1 MKRNAIKAISTTAV
15 LSLLLSPAL
24 PVTSAKAAAGEVTKL
39 SGADCYET
47 AATVA
52 TQNWTSTDNVILASG
67 GGYADAISSAVLAK
81 QLKAPVL
88 LTEAGSLNS
97 NVKSALDKLKPK
109 NIYIIG
115 GTASICQKTRDDLKS
130 QGYNLIELS
139 GKNRYETNL
148 AVAKQLVKLGVSSD
162 NIMMVGGEG
171 FPDALSAAPVA
182 AAKGEILLLGVNNAQ
197 VMSPIVDFIKG
208 NNSKVTVVGTQ
219 TLINDDTYKSIGAV
233 NRISGG
239 TDRFATNLNIL
250 NQFDNDLKSDKI
262 YIANATGDKYA
273 DALIAASIAGISAAP
288 LVLIDGQ
295 DASGTANAMNY
306 IKNKAGKTTD
316 LNLVE
321 ENGMVS
327 DKTISDIN
335 AAASG
340 SGVESATVGSVTT
353 NGLNQVKVVF
363 NTDVDKD
370 SAERAANYQIDGG
383 DLGST
388 EQTQATATLQED
400 NRTVFITFSHPF
412 TLNKSV
418 TFTVK
423 SAINTKNLGITI
435 PKYDKQI
442 TFSSIGTPTLD
453 SLTAIGGN
461 KLRVKFSEPIRMDS
475 SNLSSFKINRQSI
488 TAFGINTS
496 DSVTKFRDKSLD
508 EVWADG
514 VDLYF
519 NSPLPVG
526 KNTFTVPNGEAGG
539 KFSDA
544 ANLPI
549 SSTSKDFTVN
559 SVSGDPKVQSI
570 TSNNIDTIYV
580 KYNRPMDEQTALEPS
595 NYKLNGTTVDVDDS
609 HVTFDTGSG
618 DTVVKIT
625 KVGDMFKQGENTV
638 TVKGNVTDTFGNY
651 INESNMN
658 LYVGGDTTKPTIS
671 TASIFD
677 EKTIRVKFNKDV
689 STSYA
694 ENKGNYTVLDST
706 GTNISYEIDTIN
718 AITIDGN
725 SKRTFDI
732 KFKNDDLKGSKYTLT
747 VKNIIDTEANPNIMD
762 NYTATLSGMD
772 NEGTNVTEI
781 LRRVD
786 NTHAV
791 AIFFSKAMDQSS
803 LENSANYMFKDGQ
816 GYTRSLPSSATVTP
830 SIDGKS
836 VTVEFNSDY
845 TIGSGTNGS
854 SVIKMGV
861 KNLKDVDGNPLDLGS
876 YLDDITID
884 SNDDGPALVAGTAQM
899 AFVSNDIDVKVSLS
913 KPLDV
918 LSLNDF
924 RVAGYAPDTGYVSGN
939 DVMLVYKA
947 GIKNNQKINAIKN
960 AGSMTN
966 VSIENTSSV
975 DAAGRNIQSG
985 STAVYIPPITNQDMW
1000 YASPNSGMNVV
1011 NVVFNQEID
1020 DDIVTSY
1027 NDDFLFT
1034 DEETGQQLTPT
1045 SVWVDN
1051 RTLVYR
1057 FNNGTFNKG
1066 DRILVRANSDSSK
1079 INVRSENHNTS
1090 GYTIYSP
1097 SDSDISGKI
1106 VTVGE

>member
-97 NVKSALDKLKPK
+97 NAKSALDKLKPK

-115 GTASICQKTRDDLKS
+115 GIASICQKTRDDLKS

-139 GKNRYETNL
+139 GKNRYETNI
-148 AVAKQLVKLGVSSD
+148 AVAKQLVKLGVSAD

-182 AAKGEILLLGVNNAQ
+182 AAKGEILLLGVNSTQA
-197 VMSPIVDFIKG
+197 MSPVVDFIKS

-219 TLINDDTYKSIGAV
+219 TLINDDTYKSVGAV

-239 TDRFATNLNIL
+239 SDRFATNLNIL
-250 NQFDNDLKSDKI
+250 NQFDSELKADKL

-273 DALIAASIAGISAAP
+273 DALIAASVAGINDAP

-295 DASGTANAMNY
+295 DDSGTENAMNY

-316 LNLVE
+316 LNLVG
-321 ENGMVS
+321 ENGTVS

-370 SAERAANYQIDGG
+370 SAERAANYEIDG
-383 DLGST
+383 DHLGYT
-388 EQTQATATLQED
+388 AQTQATATLQED
-400 NRTVFITFSHPF
+400 NRTVLITFSHPF

-423 SAINTKNLGITI
+423 SAINTKNLGSTI

-442 TFSSIGTPTLD
+442 TFSSIGTPTLG
-453 SLTAIGGN
+453 SVTAVGGN

-496 DSVTKFRDKSLD
+496 DSITKFRDKSLD
-508 EVWADG
+508 GTWADG

-544 ANLPI
+544 VNLPI

-559 SVSGDPKVQSI
+559 SVSGNPQVQSV
-570 TSNNIDTIYV
+570 TSNNVDTIYI
-580 KYNRPMDEQTALEPS
+580 KYNRPMDQQTALEPS

-609 HVTFDTGSG
+609 YVTFDTGSG
-618 DTVVKIT
+618 DTIVKIT
-625 KVGDMFKQGENTV
+625 KLGNKLKQGENTV
-638 TVKGNVTDTFGNY
+638 TVKGNVIDTFGNY
-651 INESNMN
+651 ISESNMN
-658 LYVGGDTTKPTIS
+658 LYIGGDTSKPAVT
-671 TASIFD
+671 TASILD
-677 EKTIRVKFNKDV
+677 EETMRIKFNKDV
-689 STSYA
+689 SVSYA
-694 ENKGNYTVLDST
+694 ENKGNYTILDST
-706 GTNISYEIDTIN
+706 GTNITYKIDRIN
-718 AITIDGN
+718 AITVDGN
-725 SKRTFDI
+725 SKKTFDI
-732 KFKNDDLKGSKYTLT
+732 KFKEDSLKGSKYTLT
-747 VKNIIDTEANPNIMD
+747 VKNIIDTEANPNIMND
-762 NYTATLSGMD
+762 YTTTLSGMD

-786 NTHAV
+786 NSHAV

-803 LENSANYMFKDGQ
+803 LENSANYMFKDGN
-816 GYTRSLPSSATVTP
+816 GNVRSLPSSVTVSP

-861 KNLKDVDGNPLDLGS
+861 KNLKDVDGNPLEVGS
-876 YLDDITID
+876 YLGDVTID
-884 SNDDGPALVAGTAQM
+884 NNNDGPSIVAGTSQM
-899 AFVSNDIDVKVSLS
+899 TFVNNDIDVKVSLS

-924 RVAGYAPDTGYVSGN
+924 RLAGYAPDTGYVSGN
-939 DVMLVYKA
+939 DVMLAYKS

-960 AGSMTN
+960 EGSMAN
-966 VSIENTSSV
+966 LSIENTKSV
-975 DAAGRNIQSG
+975 DAAGRNIRSG
-985 STAVYIPPITNQDMW
+985 STVVYVPPLTEQDMW
-1000 YASPNSGMNVV
+1000 SASPNSGMNVV
-1011 NVVFNQEID
+1011 KVVFNQDID
-1020 DDIVTSY
+1020 IAITTSY
-1027 NDDFLFT
+1027 IDDFLFT
-1034 DEETGQQLTPT
+1034 NEETGQELTPT
-1045 SVWVDN
+1045 SVWVDS
-1051 RTLVYR
+1051 RTVVYR
-1057 FNNGTFNKG
+1057 FSNSTLNRG

-1079 INVRSENHNTS
+1079 INIRSESHNTS
-1090 GYTIYSP
+1090 GYTVYSP
-1097 SDSDISGKI
+1097 SDDDISGKVI
-1106 VTVGE
+1106 TVGE

>member
-47 AATVA
+47 AAVVA

-81 QLKAPVL
+81 QLNAPVL

-115 GTASICQKTRDDLKS
+115 GTASICQKTRDELKS
-130 QGYNLIELS
+130 ENYNLIELG
-139 GKNRYETNL
+139 GKNRYDTNIE
-148 AVAKQLVKLGVSSD
+148 VAKQLVKLGMSAD
-162 NIMMVGGEG
+162 NVMMVGGEG

-182 AAKGEILLLGVNNAQ
+182 AAKGEILLLGVNSTQA
-197 VMSPIVDFIKG
+197 MSPVTDFIKS

-219 TLINDDTYKSIGAV
+219 TLINDSTYKSIGAV

-239 TDRFATNLNIL
+239 SDRFATNLNIL
-250 NQFDNDLKSDKI
+250 NQFDGELKSDKI
-262 YIANATGDKYA
+262 YIANASGDKYA
-273 DALIAASIAGISAAP
+273 DALIAASVAGINDAP
-288 LVLIDGQ
+288 LVLVAGQ
-295 DASGTANAMNY
+295 DDNGTANAMNY

-321 ENGMVS
+321 ENGTVS

-370 SAERAANYQIDGG
+370 SAERAANYEIDG
-383 DLGST
+383 DHLGYT
-388 EQTQATATLQED
+388 AQTQATATLQED
-400 NRTVFITFSHPF
+400 NRTVLITFSHPF
-412 TLNKSV
+412 NLSKSV

-423 SAINTKNLGITI
+423 SAVNTKNLGVTI

-442 TFSSIGTPTLD
+442 TFSSVGTPTLD
-453 SLTAIGGN
+453 SITPIGGN

-496 DSVTKFRDKSLD
+496 DSSTKFRDKSLD
-508 EVWADG
+508 GIWADG

-519 NSPLPVG
+519 NSPLPIG

-539 KFSDA
+539 KFSNA
-544 ANLPI
+544 ANIPI
-549 SSTSKDFTVN
+549 SSTSEDFTVN
-559 SVSGDPKVQSI
+559 SVSGNPQVQSV
-570 TSNNIDTIYV
+570 TSNNVDTIYV

-595 NYKLNGTTVDVDDS
+595 NYKINGTTVNVDDS
-609 HVTFDTGSG
+609 YVTFDTGSG

-625 KVGDMFKQGENTV
+625 KIGDLLKSGENTI
-638 TVKGNVTDTFGNY
+638 TAKGNVIDTFGNY

-658 LYVGGDTTKPTIS
+658 LYVGGDTTKPAVT
-671 TASIFD
+671 TASILD
-677 EKTIRVKFNKDV
+677 EETMRIKFNKDV

-694 ENKGNYTVLDST
+694 ENKGNYTILDST
-706 GTNISYEIDTIN
+706 GTNITYKIDYIN
-718 AITIDGN
+718 SITVDGN

-732 KFKNDDLKGSKYTLT
+732 KFKDNDLKGSKYTLT
-747 VKNIIDTEANPNIMD
+747 VKNIIDTESAPNIMD
-762 NYTATLSGMD
+762 NYTTTLSGMD

-786 NTHAV
+786 NPHAV
-791 AIFFSKAMDQSS
+791 AIFFSKSMDQSS

-816 GYTRSLPSSATVTP
+816 GNTRSLPSSAMVTS

-836 VTVEFNSDY
+836 VTIEFNSGY
-845 TIGSGTNGS
+845 TIGSGSSGS

-861 KNLKDVDGNPLDLGS
+861 KNLKDVDGNPLDIGS
-876 YLDDITID
+876 YMGDITID
-884 SNDDGPALVAGTAQM
+884 DNNDGPGLVAGTAQM
-899 AFVSNDIDVKVSLS
+899 TFINKNIYVKVSLS

-924 RVAGYAPDTGYVSGN
+924 RVAGYAPDTGSTSGN
-939 DVMLVYKA
+939 DVTLVFQS

-975 DAAGRNIQSG
+975 DAAGRNIKSG
-985 STAVYIPPITNQDMW
+985 STVVYIPPLTNQDMW
-1000 YASPNSGMNVV
+1000 SASPNSSMNVI
-1011 NVVFNQEID
+1011 NVAFNQDID

-1045 SVWVDN
+1045 SVWVN
-1051 RTLVYR
+1051 SRTVVYR
-1057 FNNGTFNKG
+1057 FNNSTFNKG

-1079 INVRSENHNTS
+1079 INIRSENHNTS

-1097 SDSDISGKI
+1097 SDDDISGKVI
-1106 VTVGE
+1106 TVGE